1 MKNRLMRQNRL
12 IKKTVDLSSMQPLKG
27 DEGEVKEGRE
37 FKILTLIK
45 LITRFPIL
53 LTQIKAGNKS
63 YKLKNEIR
71 QVLLFWSAQ

>member
-1 MKNRLMRQNRL
+1 MRKNRL

-27 DEGEVKEGRE
+27 DEEEVKEGRE

-63 YKLKNEIR
+63 YKFKNEIR
-71 QVLLFWSAQ
+71 QVLLF